1 MEERKQRVSVQVAGK
16 TYNLVST
23 DSPEHMRR
31 VAELVDRR
39 VRETELATGLPEDRA
54 LALTCLNLADELVKA
69 KDESLEMRRRMQKMM
84 AEKGDRA

>member
-23 DSPEHMRR
+23 DLPEHMRR

-39 VRETELATGLPEDRA
+39 LKEMEIATGLPENQVM
-54 LALTCLNLADELVKA
+54 ALTCFNLADELLKA
-69 KDESLEMRRRMQKMM
+69 KDEITTMKRRAQG
-84 AEKGDRA
+84 APET